1 MENDAPLQKTEEK
14 ASGNPSLPTGYVP
27 AEAEPLHCRK
37 WEEDRLYH
45 YDPSRPRSE
54 TFVVDTPPPTVSGAL
69 HIGHV
74 FSYTQTD
81 ILVRYQRMLGKN
93 IFYPMGWDDNGLPTE
108 RRVQNLFGVRCE
120 PSVPYKEGY
129 KSAGPK
135 KDLKDYEH
143 ISRRN
148 FLELCEAQTAEDE
161 KRYEA
166 LWRRLGLSID
176 WRQAYSTVGAHC
188 RKTSQFSFIDL
199 FRKGFVYSA
208 ETPTL
213 WDTTFRT
220 AVAQAE
226 CEDREANGFFH
237 EIKFQV
243 QGGGGFTI
251 ATTRPELLAACI
263 AVVAHPDD
271 ERYKALLGKKALT
284 PLFKAPVPI
293 MPSFHADPEKGTGIM
308 MVCTFGD
315 IADVQFWRDHKL
327 PLRQVIGR
335 DGRLIPVQFGAGLFE
350 SADHAAANAA
360 YGGLAGLYAKQARTK
375 TVELLRAEGSL
386 VGEPRPTKQA
396 VKYYEKGDL
405 PLEFVPTRQWYIKI
419 LENKPALLEQGR
431 KVAWHPEYMFKRYEQ
446 WVEGLNQDWCISR
459 QRYFGVPFPVWYP
472 LDHDGAPDYSSPIIA
487 GPERLPVDPQTD
499 VPPGYA
505 EAQRGKPGGFMG
517 DHDVMDTWATSSLTP
532 MISSGWAIDKDRHA
546 KLYPADLRPQAHE
559 IIRTWAFYT
568 ITKAW
573 MHENSVPWHN
583 AAISGWVVSPDKGK
597 MSKSKGNTITPEGLL
612 QTYSADA
619 LRYWAGKAK
628 LGQDTVYDESV
639 FKVGMRL
646 ATKLYNASRFAM
658 LQLKGPAA
666 AGAPLSPADIT
677 EPLDRAW
684 VAHLKKITDDAR
696 ADFENYE
703 YSAVLLYA
711 ETAFWDFCD
720 NYLEL
725 VKNRAYSGK
734 PAAARSACAALEWT
748 LRVFLRLFAPFLPF
762 ITEEVWGGTFAA
774 STGLPTVH
782 KAPWPASAEMA
793 AVDGDPLAL
802 DTVRKALEA
811 VRTKKAAEKRSVK
824 WPVARLAVTCGP
836 KQAAALRLAL
846 EDLLAAGAVDKAGF
860 SLAETGSDDKVLQ
873 AVVELGTA

>member
-1 MENDAPLQKTEEK
+1 MENNAAPAKPQET
-14 ASGNPSLPTGYVP
+14 SGFPANYLPATVEP
-27 AEAEPLHCRK
+27 AWCEK
-37 WEEDRLYH
+37 WEQEKLYH
-45 YDPSRPRSE
+45 YDPARPRKD
-54 TFVVDTPPPTVSGAL
+54 TFVVDTPPPTVSGSL

-81 ILVRYQRMLGKN
+81 IMVRFQRMLGKN

-129 KSAGPK
+129 KSSGPK

-176 WRQAYSTVGAHC
+176 WRQTYSTVGEHC
-188 RKTSQFSFIDL
+188 RKTSQLSFLDL
-199 FRKGFVYSA
+199 FKKGHVYSA

-237 EIKFQV
+237 DIKFQV
-243 QGGGGFTI
+243 QGGGEFII

-271 ERYKALLGKKALT
+271 ERYKPLFGKKALS

-293 MPSFHADPEKGTGIM
+293 MPSHHADPEKGTGIM

-315 IADVQFWRDHKL
+315 IADVQFWRDHKM

-335 DGRLIPVQFGAGLFE
+335 DGRLVPVQFGAGLFD
-350 SADHAAANAA
+350 SADAAAANAA
-360 YGGLAGLYAKQARTK
+360 YGQLAGLYAKQARTK

-396 VKYYEKGDL
+396 VKYYEKGDQ
-405 PLEFVPTRQWYIKI
+405 PLEFVPTRQWYIRI
-419 LENKPALLEQGR
+419 LDNKPALLEQGK
-431 KVAWHPEYMFKRYEQ
+431 KVAWHPDYMFKRYEQ

-472 LDHDGAPDYSSPIIA
+472 LDHDGAPDYSSPIVA
-487 GPERLPVDPQTD
+487 GAERLPVDPQTD
-499 VPPGYA
+499 VPPGYT

-532 MISSGWAIDKDRHA
+532 MINSHWADDKARHSA
-546 KLYPADLRPQAHE
+546 LYPADLRPQAHE

-568 ITKAW
+568 ITKSW

-583 AAISGWVVSPDKGK
+583 AGISGWVVSPDKGK

-646 ATKLYNASRFAM
+646 ATKLFNASKFTM
-658 LQLKGPAA
+658 MQLKSPAA
-666 AGAPLSPADIT
+666 AGAKLCAADIT
-677 EPLDRAW
+677 EPLDLAW
-684 VAHLKKITDDAR
+684 IEHMKALVEASR
-696 ADFENYE
+696 EDFANYD
-703 YSAVLLYA
+703 SAAVLLYV

-725 VKNRAYSGK
+725 VKNRAYSGT

-748 LRVFLRLFAPFLPF
+748 LGVFLRLLAPFIPF
-762 ITEEVWGGTFAA
+762 ITEDVWGWSYAA
-774 STGLPTVH
+774 ALKQPSVH
-782 KAPWPASAEMA
+782 KAPWPAAAEMA
-793 AVDGDPLAL
+793 AAPGDKRVM
-802 DTVRKALEA
+802 DITRKVLEA

-824 WPVARLAVTCGP
+824 WPVAKLAVECGP
-836 KQAAALRLAL
+836 AQAAALKLAL
-846 EDLLAAGAVDKAGF
+846 EDLLLAGCVAKAGV
-860 SLAETGSDDKVLQ
+860 SIAATGSDEKDP
-873 AVVELGTA
+873 AVTVELGAA

>member
-1 MENDAPLQKTEEK
+1 MNDASTEK
-14 ASGNPSLPTGYVP
+14 P
-27 AEAEPLHCRK
+27 AEKPALPANYLPVSIEPALCAR
-37 WEEDRLYH
+37 WEEAGLYR
-45 YDPSRPRSE
+45 YDPARPRAE
-54 TFVVDTPPPTVSGAL
+54 TFVVDTPPPTVSGSL

-81 ILVRYQRMLGKN
+81 IMVRFQRMLGKN

-129 KSAGPK
+129 KSSGPK

-148 FLELCEAQTAEDE
+148 FLELCEQQTAEDE

-176 WRQAYSTVGAHC
+176 WRQTYSTVGEHC
-188 RKTSQFSFIDL
+188 RKTSQLSFLDL
-199 FRKGFVYSA
+199 FKKGHVYSA

-237 EIKFQV
+237 DIKFQV
-243 QGGGGFTI
+243 QGGGEFI
-251 ATTRPELLAACI
+251 ISTTRPELLAACI

-271 ERYKALLGKKALT
+271 ERYKALFGKTALT
-284 PLFKAPVPI
+284 PLFKVRVPI
-293 MPSFHADPEKGTGIM
+293 MPSEHADPAKGTGIM
-308 MVCTFGD
+308 MICTFGD
-315 IADVQFWRDHKL
+315 IADVEFWRKHKL
-327 PLRQVIGR
+327 PMRQLISR
-335 DGRLIPVQFGAGLFE
+335 DGRLNPLTYVQEFLD
-350 SADHAAANAA
+350 SADLETAKTNYA
-360 YGGLAGLYAKQARTK
+360 LLSGLYAKQARTK
-375 TVELLRAEGSL
+375 TVELLRAAAAL
-386 VGEPRPTKQA
+386 VGEPKPTKQA
-396 VKYYEKGDL
+396 VKYYEKGDQ
-405 PLEFVPTRQWYIKI
+405 PLEFVPARQWYIRI
-419 LENKPALLEQGR
+419 LENKAALLEQGK
-431 KVAWHPEYMFKRYEQ
+431 KVAWHPDYMYKRYEQ

-472 LDHDGAPDYSSPIIA
+472 VDADGSVEYANPIVA
-487 GPERLPVDPQTD
+487 AAERLPVDPQTD

-505 EAQRGKPGGFMG
+505 EAQRGKPGGFVG

-532 MISSGWAIDKDRHA
+532 MISSHWADDKARHE
-546 KLYPADLRPQAHE
+546 KLFPADLRPQAHE

-568 ITKAW
+568 ITKSW

-583 AAISGWVVSPDKGK
+583 AGISGWVVSPDKGK

-619 LRYWAGKAK
+619 LRYWASKAK

-646 ATKLYNASRFAM
+646 ATKLFNASKFTM
-658 LQLKGPAA
+658 MQLKSPAA
-666 AGAPLSPADIT
+666 AGAKLGPADIT

-684 VAHLKKITDDAR
+684 VAHMKALAEAAR
-696 ADFENYE
+696 EDFGAYNY
-703 YSAVLLYA
+703 AAALLYV
-711 ETAFWDFCD
+711 ESAFWDFCD

-725 VKNRAYSGK
+725 VKNRAYSGS

-748 LRVFLRLFAPFLPF
+748 LGVFLRLLAPFMPF
-762 ITEEVWGGTFAA
+762 ITEDVWGWSYAA
-774 STGLPTVH
+774 ALKTPSVH
-782 KAPWPASAEMA
+782 KAPWPAAAEMA
-793 AVDGDPLAL
+793 GVDGDPLVLETA
-802 DTVRKALEA
+802 RKVLEA
-811 VRTKKAAEKRSVK
+811 VRTKKASEKRSVK
-824 WPVARLAVTCGP
+824 WPVTKLAIECGP
-836 KQAAALRLAL
+836 KRAAALRLAL
-846 EDLLAAGAVDKAGF
+846 EDVVLAGCVDKAG
-860 SLAETGSDDKVLQ
+860 LALKEAGSDDADP
-873 AVVELGTA
+873 AVTVELGAA

>member
-1 MENDAPLQKTEEK
+1 METNASPTKNQENAGFPANYLPASVEPAWCENWEQQK
-14 ASGNPSLPTGYVP
+14 
-27 AEAEPLHCRK
+27 
-37 WEEDRLYH
+37 LYY
-45 YDPSRPRSE
+45 YDPARPRKE
-54 TFVVDTPPPTVSGAL
+54 TFVVDTPPPTVSGSL

-81 ILVRYQRMLGKN
+81 IMVRFQRMLGKN

-129 KSAGPK
+129 KSSGPK

-176 WRQAYSTVGAHC
+176 WRQTYSTVGEHC
-188 RKTSQFSFIDL
+188 RKTSQLSFLDL
-199 FRKGFVYSA
+199 FKKGHVYSA

-213 WDTTFRT
+213 WDPTFKT

-226 CEDREANGFFH
+226 CEDREVSGFFH
-237 EIKFQV
+237 DIKFAV
-243 QGGGGFTI
+243 EGGGEFTI

-271 ERYKALLGKKALT
+271 ERYKPLFGRTALT
-284 PLFKAPVPI
+284 PLFKVRVPI
-293 MPSFHADPEKGTGIM
+293 MASHHADPEKGTGIM

-327 PLRQVIGR
+327 PLRQVIGP
-335 DGRLIPVQFGAGLFE
+335 DGRLNPVGYVAKFLD
-350 SADHAAANAA
+350 SADHETAVNN
-360 YGGLAGLYAKQARTK
+360 YGRISHLYAKQARTE
-375 TVELLRAEGSL
+375 TVVMLREAGAL

-396 VKYYEKGDL
+396 VKYYEKGDQ

-419 LENKPALLEQGR
+419 LENKAALLEQGK
-431 KVAWHPEYMFKRYEQ
+431 KVAWHPDYMFKRYEQ

-472 LDHDGAPDYSSPIIA
+472 IDADGNVEYGNPIVA
-487 GPERLPVDPQTD
+487 SAERLPVDPQTD
-499 VPPGYA
+499 VPPDYT

-532 MISSGWAIDKDRHA
+532 MISSHWADDKARHSS
-546 KLYPADLRPQAHE
+546 LFPADLRPQAHE

-568 ITKAW
+568 ITKSW
-573 MHENSVPWHN
+573 MHEGSVPWHN

-619 LRYWAGKAK
+619 LRYWASKAK

-646 ATKLYNASRFAM
+646 ATKLFNASKFTM
-658 LQLKGPAA
+658 MQLKSPAA
-666 AGAPLSPADIT
+666 AGAKLGPADIT
-677 EPLDRAW
+677 EPLDLAW
-684 VAHLKKITDDAR
+684 MEHMKALVEASR
-696 ADFENYE
+696 EDFANYD
-703 YSAVLLYA
+703 YAAVLLYV

-725 VKNRAYSGK
+725 VKNRAYSGT
-734 PAAARSACAALEWT
+734 PAAARSACASLEWT
-748 LRVFLRLFAPFLPF
+748 LGVFLRLLAPFMPF
-762 ITEEVWGGTFAA
+762 ITEDVWGWSYAA
-774 STGLPTVH
+774 ALKQPSVH
-782 KAPWPASAEMA
+782 KAPWPTAAEMA
-793 AVDGDPLAL
+793 SAPGDKRVM
-802 DTVRKALEA
+802 DITRKVLEA

-824 WPVARLAVTCGP
+824 WPVAKLAVECGP
-836 KQAAALRLAL
+836 KQAAALKLAL
-846 EDLLAAGAVDKAGF
+846 EDLLLAGCVDKAGVAI
-860 SLAETGSDDKVLQ
+860 AETGSDDKDP
-873 AVVELGTA
+873 AVTVELGAG

>member
-1 MENDAPLQKTEEK
+1 MEKDASLEKTAAKPE
-14 ASGNPSLPTGYVP
+14 AAAGYLPRETEP
-27 AEAEPLHCRK
+27 AWCAK
-37 WEEDRLYH
+37 WEADRVYH
-45 YDPSRPRSE
+45 YDPAVPRDK
-54 TFVVDTPPPTVSGAL
+54 TFVVDTPPPTVSGSL

-81 ILVRYQRMLGKN
+81 IMVRFQRMLGKN
-93 IFYPMGWDDNGLPTE
+93 TFYPMGWDDNGLPTE

-120 PSVPYKEGY
+120 PSVPYQEGY
-129 KSAGPK
+129 KSSGPK
-135 KDLKDYEH
+135 KELKDYEH

-148 FLELCEAQTAEDE
+148 FLELCETQTAEDE

-176 WRQAYSTVGAHC
+176 WRQTYSTVGTHC
-188 RKTSQFSFIDL
+188 RKTSQLSFLDL
-199 FRKGFVYSA
+199 FKKGHVYSA

-226 CEDREANGFFH
+226 CEDREASGFFH
-237 EIKFQV
+237 DLRFGVE
-243 QGGGGFTI
+243 GGGEFVI
-251 ATTRPELLAACI
+251 STTRPELLAACI

-271 ERYKALLGKKALT
+271 ARYQPLFGKKALT
-284 PLFKAPVPI
+284 PLFNARVPI
-293 MPSFHADPEKGTGIM
+293 MPSHHADPEKGTGIM
-308 MVCTFGD
+308 MICTFGD

-335 DGRLIPVQFGAGLFE
+335 DGRLSPVQFGTDLFD
-350 SADHAAANAA
+350 SADHNAANAA
-360 YGGLAGLYAKQARTK
+360 YAQLAGLYAKQARTK
-375 TVELLRAEGSL
+375 VVALLKESGAL
-386 VGEPRPTKQA
+386 VGDPRPTKQA

-405 PLEFVPTRQWYIKI
+405 PLEFVPTRQWYIRI
-419 LENKPALLEQGR
+419 LDNKPALLEQGR

-472 LDHDGAPDYSSPIIA
+472 LDADGAPDYTSPIVA
-487 GPERLPVDPQTD
+487 GQERLPVDPQTD
-499 VPPGYA
+499 CPPGYA

-532 MISSGWAIDKDRHA
+532 MISSGWATDKEKHA
-546 KLYPADLRPQAHE
+546 RLFPADLRPQAHE

-568 ITKAW
+568 ITKSW

-583 AAISGWVVSPDKGK
+583 AGISGWVVSPDKGK

-612 QTYSADA
+612 ETYSADA

-646 ATKLYNASRFAM
+646 ATKLYNASRFAL
-658 LQLKGPAA
+658 LQMKGPAA

-684 VAHLKKITDDAR
+684 VAHLKQIADSSR
-696 ADFENYE
+696 ADFANYE
-703 YSAVLLYA
+703 YSAALLYV

-725 VKNRAYSGK
+725 VKNRAYSGDPK
-734 PAAARSACAALEWT
+734 AARSACAALEWT
-748 LRVFLRLFAPFLPF
+748 LSVFLRLFAPFLPF
-762 ITEEVWGGTFAA
+762 ITEEVWSGSFAA
-774 STGLPTVH
+774 AKGLPTVH

-793 AVDGDPLAL
+793 AVDGDPLVLSA
-802 DTVRKALEA
+802 VRKVLEA
-811 VRTKKAAEKRSVK
+811 VRTRKAAEKRSVK
-824 WPVARLAVTCGP
+824 WPVAKLAVECGP
-836 KQAAALRLAL
+836 KQAAALKLAL
-846 EDLLAAGAVDKAGF
+846 SDLLAAGAVAPAGF
-860 SLAETGSDDKVLQ
+860 TLAETGGDDKDPVV
-873 AVVELGTA
+873 AVELGTV

>member
-1 MENDAPLQKTEEK
+1 MEKDASLEK
-14 ASGNPSLPTGYVP
+14 P
-27 AEAEPLHCRK
+27 AEKSAFPANYLPAAVEPAWCEK
-37 WEEDRLYH
+37 WEQEKLYY
-45 YDPSRPRSE
+45 YDPARPRKE
-54 TFVVDTPPPTVSGAL
+54 TFVVDTPPPTVSGEL
-69 HIGHV
+69 HVGHV
-74 FSYTQTD
+74 FSYVQTD
-81 ILVRYQRMLGKN
+81 IMVRFQRMQNKN

-120 PSVPYKEGY
+120 PSVPYKEGF
-129 KSAGPK
+129 KSSGPK

-148 FLELCEAQTAEDE
+148 FLELCELQTAEDE

-176 WRQAYSTVGAHC
+176 WRQTYSTVGEHC
-188 RKTSQFSFIDL
+188 RKTSQFSFLDL
-199 FRKGFVYSA
+199 FKKGHVYSA

-237 EIKFQV
+237 DIKFQV
-243 QGGGGFTI
+243 EGGGEFTI
-251 ATTRPELLAACI
+251 ATTRPELLSACI

-271 ERYKALLGKKALT
+271 ERYKPLFGKTALS
-284 PLFKAPVPI
+284 PLFKVRVPI
-293 MPSFHADPEKGTGIM
+293 MPSHHADPEKGTGIM

-327 PLRQVIGR
+327 PLRQVISRTGQLHPLAYVEKFL
-335 DGRLIPVQFGAGLFE
+335 D
-350 SADHAAANAA
+350 SADFEAAKNAYA
-360 YGGLAGLYAKQARTK
+360 QLAGLYAKQARTK

-396 VKYYEKGDL
+396 VKYYEKGDQ

-419 LENKPALLEQGR
+419 LENKAALLEQGK
-431 KVAWHPEYMFKRYEQ
+431 KVAWHPDYMFKRYEQ

-472 LDHDGAPDYSSPIIA
+472 IDADGNIEYDNPIVA
-487 GPERLPVDPQTD
+487 GAERLPVDPQTE
-499 VPPGYA
+499 VPPGYT
-505 EAQRGKPGGFMG
+505 EDRRGKPGGFMG

-532 MISSGWAIDKDRHA
+532 MISSRWAEDKARHA
-546 KLYPADLRPQAHE
+546 NLFPADMRPQAHE
-559 IIRTWAFYT
+559 IIRPWAFYT

-597 MSKSKGNTITPEGLL
+597 MSKSKGKTITPDDLL
-612 QTYSADA
+612 VTYSADS

-646 ATKLYNASRFAM
+646 ATKLFNASKFTM
-658 LQLKGPAA
+658 MQLQSPAA
-666 AGAPLSPADIT
+666 AGAKLGAADIT
-677 EPLDRAW
+677 EPLDKAW
-684 VAHLKKITDDAR
+684 VEHLKALVEASR
-696 ADFENYE
+696 EDFANYE
-703 YSAVLLYA
+703 SAAMLLYT
-711 ETAFWDFCD
+711 ESAFWDFCD

-725 VKNRAYSGK
+725 VKNRAYNGS

-748 LRVFLRLFAPFLPF
+748 LGVFLRLFAPFLPF
-762 ITEEVWGGTFAA
+762 ITEEVWGWSFAG
-774 STGLPTVH
+774 SLKQPSVH
-782 KAPWPASAEMA
+782 KAQWPAAAEMA
-793 AVDGDPLAL
+793 SAPGDKLVL
-802 DTVRKALEA
+802 EITRKVLEA
-811 VRTKKAAEKRSVK
+811 VRTRKAAEKRSVK
-824 WPVARLAVTCGP
+824 WPVAKLTVECGP
-836 KQAAALRLAL
+836 KQAAALKLAL
-846 EDLLAAGAVDKAGF
+846 EDLLLAGCVDKAGV
-860 SLAETGSDDKVLQ
+860 SVKETGSDDKDP
-873 AVVELGTA
+873 AVTVELGAA

>member
-1 MENDAPLQKTEEK
+1 MEKDASLEK
-14 ASGNPSLPTGYVP
+14 P
-27 AEAEPLHCRK
+27 AEKSAFPANYLPAAVEPAWCEK
-37 WEEDRLYH
+37 WEQEKLYY
-45 YDPSRPRSE
+45 YDPARPRKE
-54 TFVVDTPPPTVSGAL
+54 TFVVDTPPPTVSGEL
-69 HIGHV
+69 HVGHV
-74 FSYTQTD
+74 FSYVQTD
-81 ILVRYQRMLGKN
+81 IMVRFQRMQNKN

-120 PSVPYKEGY
+120 PSVPYKEGF
-129 KSAGPK
+129 KSSGPK

-148 FLELCEAQTAEDE
+148 FLELCELQTAEDE

-176 WRQAYSTVGAHC
+176 WRQTYSTVGEHC
-188 RKTSQFSFIDL
+188 RKTSQFSFLDL
-199 FRKGFVYSA
+199 FKKGHVYSA

-237 EIKFQV
+237 DIKFQV
-243 QGGGGFTI
+243 EGGGEFTI
-251 ATTRPELLAACI
+251 ATTRPELLSACI

-271 ERYKALLGKKALT
+271 ERYKPLFGKTALS
-284 PLFKAPVPI
+284 PLFKVRVPI
-293 MPSFHADPEKGTGIM
+293 MPSHHADPEKGTGIM

-327 PLRQVIGR
+327 PLRQVISRTGQLHPLAYVEKFL
-335 DGRLIPVQFGAGLFE
+335 D
-350 SADHAAANAA
+350 SADFEAAKNAYA
-360 YGGLAGLYAKQARTK
+360 QLAGLYAKQARTK

-396 VKYYEKGDL
+396 VKYYEKGDQ

-419 LENKPALLEQGR
+419 LENKAALLEQGK
-431 KVAWHPEYMFKRYEQ
+431 KVAWHPDYMFKRYEQ

-472 LDHDGAPDYSSPIIA
+472 IDADGNIEYDNPIVA
-487 GPERLPVDPQTD
+487 GAERLPVDPQTE
-499 VPPGYA
+499 VPPGYT
-505 EAQRGKPGGFMG
+505 EDRRGKPGGFMG

-532 MISSGWAIDKDRHA
+532 MISSRWAEDKARHA
-546 KLYPADLRPQAHE
+546 NLFPADMRPQAHE

-597 MSKSKGNTITPEGLL
+597 MSKSKGKTITPDDLL
-612 QTYSADA
+612 VTYSADS

-646 ATKLYNASRFAM
+646 ATKLFNASKFTM
-658 LQLKGPAA
+658 MQLQSPAA
-666 AGAPLSPADIT
+666 AGAKLGAADIT
-677 EPLDRAW
+677 EPLDKAW
-684 VAHLKKITDDAR
+684 VEHLKALVEASR
-696 ADFENYE
+696 EDFANYE
-703 YSAVLLYA
+703 SAAMLLYT
-711 ETAFWDFCD
+711 ESAFWDFCD

-725 VKNRAYSGK
+725 VKNRAYNGS

-748 LRVFLRLFAPFLPF
+748 LGVFLRLFAPFLPF
-762 ITEEVWGGTFAA
+762 ITEEVWGWSFAG
-774 STGLPTVH
+774 SLKQPSVH
-782 KAPWPASAEMA
+782 KAQWPAAAEMA
-793 AVDGDPLAL
+793 SAPGDKLVL
-802 DTVRKALEA
+802 EITRKVLEA
-811 VRTKKAAEKRSVK
+811 VRTRKAAEKRSVK
-824 WPVARLAVTCGP
+824 WPVAKLTVECGP
-836 KQAAALRLAL
+836 KQAAALKLAL
-846 EDLLAAGAVDKAGF
+846 EDLLLAGCVDKAGV
-860 SLAETGSDDKVLQ
+860 SVKETGSDDKDP
-873 AVVELGTA
+873 AVTVELGAA

>member
-1 MENDAPLQKTEEK
+1 MEKDASLEK
-14 ASGNPSLPTGYVP
+14 PAKPEAAAGYLPQQ
-27 AEAEPLHCRK
+27 AEPAWCEK
-37 WEEDRLYH
+37 WEQARVYH
-45 YDPSRPRSE
+45 YDPSVPRDK

-93 IFYPMGWDDNGLPTE
+93 TFYPMGWDDNGLPTE

-129 KSAGPK
+129 KSSGPK

-148 FLELCEAQTAEDE
+148 FLELCEQQTAEDE

-176 WRQAYSTVGAHC
+176 WRQTYSTVGAQC
-188 RKTSQFSFIDL
+188 RKTSQLSFLDL
-199 FRKGFVYSA
+199 FNKGHVYSA

-237 EIKFQV
+237 DIKFQV
-243 QGGGGFTI
+243 QGGGDFVI
-251 ATTRPELLAACI
+251 STTRPELLAACI
-263 AVVAHPDD
+263 AVVAHPEDA
-271 ERYKALLGKKALT
+271 RYKHLFGKTALT
-284 PLFKAPVPI
+284 PLFRVRVPI
-293 MPSFHADPEKGTGIM
+293 MPSEHADPEKGTGIM
-308 MVCTFGD
+308 MICTFGD
-315 IADVQFWRDHKL
+315 IADVEFWRKHKL
-327 PLRQVIGR
+327 PLRQLISR
-335 DGRLIPVQFGAGLFE
+335 DGRLNALTYVQEFLD
-350 SADHAAANAA
+350 SAELETAKNNYAQ
-360 YGGLAGLYAKQARTK
+360 LAGLYAKQARTK

-386 VGEPRPTKQA
+386 VGEPKPTKQA
-396 VKYYEKGDL
+396 VKYYEKGDQ
-405 PLEFVPTRQWYIKI
+405 PLEFVPARQWYIRI
-419 LENKPALLEQGR
+419 LENKPALLEQGK
-431 KVAWHPEYMFKRYEQ
+431 KVKWHPEYMFKRYEQ

-472 LDHDGAPDYSSPIIA
+472 IDHEGNVEYANPIVA
-487 GPERLPVDPQTD
+487 AAERLPVDPQTD
-499 VPPGYA
+499 CPPGYT
-505 EAQRGKPGGFMG
+505 EAQRGVPGGFAG

-532 MISSGWAIDKDRHA
+532 MINSRWADDKARHA
-546 KLYPADLRPQAHE
+546 VLYPADLRPQAHE

-568 ITKAW
+568 ITKSW
-573 MHENSVPWHN
+573 MHEGSVPWHN
-583 AAISGWVVSPDKGK
+583 AGISGWVVSPDKGK

-619 LRYWAGKAK
+619 LRYWSGKAK

-684 VAHLKKITDDAR
+684 VSHLKKLVDDAR
-696 ADFENYE
+696 TDFDNYE
-703 YSAVLLYA
+703 YAAVLLYV
-711 ETAFWDFCD
+711 ESAFWDFCD

-725 VKNRAYSGK
+725 VKNRAYSGDPK
-734 PAAARSACAALEWT
+734 AARSACAALEWT

-762 ITEEVWGGTFAA
+762 ITEEVWSSTFAA

-782 KAPWPASAEMA
+782 KAAWPASAEMA
-793 AVDGDPLAL
+793 AVDGDLLVLGTA
-802 DTVRKALEA
+802 RKVLEA

-824 WPVARLAVTCGP
+824 WPVAKLAVTCGP
-836 KQAAALRLAL
+836 KQAAALKLAL
-846 EDLLAAGAVDKAGF
+846 EDLLAAGAVDRAGF
-860 SLAETGSDDKVLQ
+860 TLAETGADDKDPQ
-873 AVVELGTA
+873 AVVELGAA

>member
-1 MENDAPLQKTEEK
+1 MEKNVSPIKPQENAGFP
-14 ASGNPSLPTGYVP
+14 ASYLP
-27 AEAEPLHCRK
+27 AEVEPAWCDK
-37 WEEDRLYH
+37 WEKSKLHH
-45 YDPSRPRSE
+45 YDQARPRQE
-54 TFVVDTPPPTVSGAL
+54 TFVVDTPPPTVSGSL

-81 ILVRYQRMLGKN
+81 IFVRFQRMLGKN

-120 PSVPYKEGY
+120 PSVPYKTDY
-129 KSAGPK
+129 KSSGPK
-135 KDLKDYEH
+135 KELKDYEH

-148 FLELCEAQTAEDE
+148 FLELCEQQTAEDE

-176 WRQAYSTVGAHC
+176 WRQTYSTVGAHC
-188 RKTSQFSFIDL
+188 RKTSQLSFLDL
-199 FRKGFVYSA
+199 FKKGHVYSA

-237 EIKFQV
+237 DIKFQV
-243 QGGGGFTI
+243 EGGGDFTI

-271 ERYKALLGKKALT
+271 ARYKALFGKKALT

-335 DGRLIPVQFGAGLFE
+335 DGRLIPVQFGLGLFE

-360 YGGLAGLYAKQARTK
+360 YGQLAGLYAKQARTK

-405 PLEFVPTRQWYIKI
+405 PLEFVPTRQWYIRI

-431 KVAWHPEYMFKRYEQ
+431 KVKWHPDYMLKRYEQ

-472 LDHDGAPDYSSPIIA
+472 LDHDGAPDYSSPIVA
-487 GPERLPVDPQTD
+487 AAERLPVDPQTD
-499 VPPGYA
+499 VPPGYT

-532 MISSGWAIDKDRHA
+532 MISSGWATDKEKHA
-546 KLYPADLRPQAHE
+546 RLYPADLRPQAHE

-568 ITKAW
+568 ITKSW

-583 AAISGWVVSPDKGK
+583 AGISGWVVSPDKGK

-619 LRYWAGKAK
+619 LRYWSGKAK
-628 LGQDTVYDESV
+628 LGQDTVYDENV

-646 ATKLYNASRFAM
+646 ATKLFNASKFALM
-658 LQLKGPAA
+658 QMKGPAA
-666 AGAPLSPADIT
+666 AGARLGPADIT

-684 VAHLKKITDDAR
+684 VEHLKGIVEASR
-696 ADFENYE
+696 RDFENYE
-703 YSAVLLYA
+703 YAGVLLYV
-711 ETAFWDFCD
+711 ESAFWDFCD

-734 PAAARSACAALEWT
+734 PEAARSACAALDWT
-748 LRVFLRLFAPFLPF
+748 LSVFLRLFAPFMPF
-762 ITEEVWGGTFAA
+762 ITDEVWGWSYAAA
-774 STGLPTVH
+774 SGRPSVH
-782 KAPWPASAEMA
+782 KAPWPSSVEMSSAA
-793 AVDGDPLAL
+793 GDKLVLETA
-802 DTVRKALEA
+802 RKVLEA

-824 WPVARLAVTCGP
+824 WPVARLSVECGP
-836 KQAAALRLAL
+836 KQAAALKLAL
-846 EDLLAAGAVDKAGF
+846 EDVLLAGCVDKAGMTLKETQSDEA
-860 SLAETGSDDKVLQ
+860 SLSVN
-873 AVVELGTA
+873 VELGAA

>member
-1 MENDAPLQKTEEK
+1 MDKNTAVK
-14 ASGNPSLPTGYVP
+14 NPAAASLPASYTPLASEP
-27 AEAEPLHCRK
+27 ALTAR
-37 WEEDRLYH
+37 WEESKIYA
-45 YDPSRPRSE
+45 YDPSVPRDK
-54 TFVVDTPPPTVSGAL
+54 TFVVDTPPPTVSGSL

-81 ILVRYQRMLGKN
+81 IMVRFQRMLGKN

-129 KSAGPK
+129 KSTGPK

-148 FLELCEAQTAEDE
+148 FLELCETQTAEDE

-176 WRQAYSTVGAHC
+176 WRQTYSTVGEHC
-188 RKTSQFSFIDL
+188 RKTSQFSFLDL
-199 FRKGFVYSA
+199 FKKGFVYSA

-237 EIKFQV
+237 DIKFQV
-243 QGGGGFTI
+243 EGGGDFII

-271 ERYKALLGKKALT
+271 ARYKALFGKKAFS

-315 IADVQFWRDHKL
+315 IADVQFWRDHKM

-335 DGRLIPVQFGAGLFE
+335 DGRLIPVQFDSGLFK
-350 SADHAAANAA
+350 SADPAAANAA
-360 YGGLAGLYAKQARTK
+360 YGQLAGLYAKQARTK

-396 VKYYEKGDL
+396 VKYYEKGDQ

-419 LENKPALLEQGR
+419 LENKAALLAQGK
-431 KVAWHPEYMFKRYEQ
+431 KVAWHPDYMFKRYEQ

-472 LDHDGAPDYSSPIIA
+472 LDADGAPDYSSPIVA
-487 GPERLPVDPQTD
+487 AAERLPVDPQID
-499 VPPGYA
+499 VPPGYT

-532 MISSGWAIDKDRHA
+532 MINSRWADDKARHA
-546 KLYPADLRPQAHE
+546 ALYPADLRPQAHE

-568 ITKAW
+568 ITKSW
-573 MHENSVPWHN
+573 MHEGSVPWHN
-583 AAISGWVVSPDKGK
+583 AGISGWVVSPDKGK

-619 LRYWAGKAK
+619 LRYWASKAK

-646 ATKLYNASRFAM
+646 ATKLFNASKFTM
-658 LQLKGPAA
+658 MQLNGPAA
-666 AGAPLSPADIT
+666 GGAKLSPADIT
-677 EPLDRAW
+677 EPLDLAW
-684 VAHLKKITDDAR
+684 VAHLKDIVEASR
-696 ADFENYE
+696 EDFSRYE
-703 YSAVLLYA
+703 YAAVLLYV

-734 PAAARSACAALEWT
+734 PEAARSACAALDWT
-748 LRVFLRLFAPFLPF
+748 LSVFLRLFAPFMPF
-762 ITEEVWGGTFAA
+762 ITEEVWGWSYAA
-774 STGLPTVH
+774 STGRPSVH
-782 KAPWPASAEMA
+782 KAQWPSAAELPCA
-793 AVDGDPLAL
+793 AGDKLVVETA
-802 DTVRKALEA
+802 RKVLEA
-811 VRTKKAAEKRSVK
+811 IRTKKASEKRSVK
-824 WPVARLAVTCGP
+824 WPVAKLTVECGP
-836 KQAAALRLAL
+836 KQAAALKLAL
-846 EDLLAAGAVDKAGF
+846 EDVLLAGCVDKAGVT
-860 SLAETGSDDKVLQ
+860 LKETASDDADPVV
-873 AVVELGTA
+873 AVELGAA

>member
-1 MENDAPLQKTEEK
+1 MEKNAAPQKQAGQAALP
-14 ASGNPSLPTGYVP
+14 ASYVP
-27 AEAEPLHCRK
+27 ASVEPALCER
-37 WEEDRLYH
+37 WEKDKLYH
-45 YDPSRPRSE
+45 YDPARPRQE
-54 TFVVDTPPPTVSGAL
+54 TFVVDTPPPTVSGSL

-81 ILVRYQRMLGKN
+81 IFVRFQRMLGKN
-93 IFYPMGWDDNGLPTE
+93 TFYPMGWDDNGLPTE

-120 PSVPYKEGY
+120 PSVPYNPSFKP
-129 KSAGPK
+129 SGPK

-148 FLELCEAQTAEDE
+148 FLELCEQQTAEDE

-176 WRQAYSTVGAHC
+176 WRQTYSTVGEHC
-188 RKTSQFSFIDL
+188 RKTSQASFLDL
-199 FRKGFVYSA
+199 FRKGHVYSA

-237 EIKFQV
+237 DIKFQV
-243 QGGGGFTI
+243 QGGGEFTI

-263 AVVAHPDD
+263 AVVAHPED
-271 ERYKALLGKKALT
+271 ERYKSLFGKTALT
-284 PLFKAPVPI
+284 PLFKVRVPI
-293 MPSFHADPEKGTGIM
+293 MPSEHADPEKGTGIM
-308 MVCTFGD
+308 MICTFGD
-315 IADVQFWRDHKL
+315 IADVEFWRKHKL
-327 PLRQVIGR
+327 PLRQLISR
-335 DGRLIPVQFGAGLFE
+335 DGRLNALTYVQEFLD
-350 SADHAAANAA
+350 SADLEAAKAA
-360 YGGLAGLYAKQARTK
+360 YSQLAGLYAKQARTK

-396 VKYYEKGDL
+396 VKYYEKGDQ
-405 PLEFVPTRQWYIKI
+405 PLEFVPARQWYIRI

-431 KVAWHPEYMFKRYEQ
+431 KVKWHPDYMYKRYEQ

-472 LDHDGAPDYSSPIIA
+472 VDHDGNVEYANPIVA
-487 GPERLPVDPQTD
+487 AAERLPVDPQTD
-499 VPPGYA
+499 CPPGYT

-532 MISSGWAIDKDRHA
+532 MISSGWATDKERHA

-568 ITKAW
+568 ITKSW

-583 AAISGWVVSPDKGK
+583 AGISGWVVSPDKGK

-619 LRYWAGKAK
+619 LRYWSGKAK

-646 ATKLYNASRFAM
+646 ATKLFNASKFTLM
-658 LQLKGPAA
+658 QMNGPAM
-666 AGAPLSPADIT
+666 AGAPALTPASIT

-684 VAHLKKITDDAR
+684 VEHLKGITDSAR
-696 ADFENYE
+696 KDFENYD
-703 YSAVLLYA
+703 YAAVLLYV
-711 ETAFWDFCD
+711 ESAFWDFCD

-725 VKNRAYSGK
+725 VKNRAYSGT
-734 PAAARSACAALEWT
+734 PEAARSACATLEWT
-748 LRVFLRLFAPFLPF
+748 LGVFLRLFAPFLPF
-762 ITEEVWGGTFAA
+762 ITEEVWGWSYAA
-774 STGLPTVH
+774 ATGQPSVH
-782 KAPWPASAEMA
+782 KAKWPASAEMA
-793 AVDGDPLAL
+793 AVKGD
-802 DTVRKALEA
+802 VKVLEA
-811 VRTKKAAEKRSVK
+811 ARKVLEAIRTKKAAEKRSVK
-824 WPVARLAVTCGP
+824 WPVSKLAVECGP
-836 KQAAALRLAL
+836 QRAAALKLAL
-846 EDLLAAGAVDKAGF
+846 EDVLLAGCVDKAGF
-860 SLAETGSDDKVLQ
+860 SLKETGADDADPVV
-873 AVVELGTA
+873 VVELGAA